1 MSHPRKSLVL
11 MHEHFERAFKLVFAF
26 ASYAELGSVC
36 FVTGASGAGKTTLMK
51 MLADELYGDSIPKD
65 HIPVIH
71 LNANNSQ
78 QGKFSQK
85 KLIFDIYSALGDP
98 FRSDPA
104 EILPK
109 DVLESAND
117 EIDDVA
123 EWRWTSIVERLARA
137 YGLEVL
143 IIDEGQLM
151 CLAPGRHLPSDYLDA
166 LRVLALNAHIRIII
180 AGTYDLLEVWNY
192 SQHINRRSVTVHI
205 NRYNKTRPQRV
216 SFLGVLQGIEEQRD
230 LPRGILTTQA
240 AKLYHWSFGVPGE
253 IYSQVD
259 RARIYCKASGS
270 KGISW
275 DHFEDAKYLPPQ
287 LLRLEQEIIV
297 GESIL
302 FSSSSERPPEPHQ
315 QQKVVSRRRG
325 PRARRPTRSPV
336 GST

>member
-1 MSHPRKSLVL
+1 
-11 MHEHFERAFKLVFAF
+11 MHEHFERALKLVFAF

-36 FVTGASGAGKTTLMK
+36 FVTGASGAGKTTLLK

-65 HIPVIH
+65 RIPLIH

-109 DVLESAND
+109 DVLASAND

-123 EWRWTSIVERLARA
+123 EWRWTSIVERLATA

-180 AGTYDLLEVWNY
+180 AGTYDLLEVWNH
-192 SQHINRRSVTVHI
+192 SQHINRRSLTVHI
-205 NRYNKTRPQRV
+205 NRYGKSRPQKV
-216 SFLGVLQGIEEQRD
+216 SFLGVLQGIEEQCE
-230 LPRGILTTQA
+230 LPIGMLTTQA
-240 AKLYHWSFGVPGE
+240 AKLYQWSFGVPGE
-253 IYSQVD
+253 VYSHVD
-259 RARIYCKASGS
+259 RARIYWKASDA
-270 KGISW
+270 KAIAW
-275 DHFEDAKYLPPQ
+275 DHFEDSKYLPPQ
-287 LLRLEQEIIV
+287 LLLLEQEIIV
-297 GESIL
+297 GEAIL
-302 FSSSSERPPEPHQ
+302 FSLDPTLPSEPPQ
-315 QQKVVSRRRG
+315 QQKAASRRRG
-325 PRARRPTRSPV
+325 ARARKPARSPV
-336 GST
+336 GAT